1 VEKSAT
7 ETTSRSLAF
16 AVLSRKARADL
27 AEAKKPGRKGRLNE
41 NDIRNSARRRRR
53 LRQHEISG
61 YEVLCE
67 MENEKD
73 DFKRHSVQ
81 EMMIYESIQDYQ
93 SDPERKP

>member
-1 VEKSAT
+1 MRTIFGIARDEGDGYDNMKYLV
-7 ETTSRSLAF
+7 TSKGLA
-16 AVLSRKARADL
+16 
-27 AEAKKPGRKGRLNE
+27 
-41 NDIRNSARRRRR
+41 
-53 LRQHEISG
+53 
-61 YEVLCE
+61 EVLCE